1 MRPTRSRIVATVAAG
16 ATFSSV
22 IVAPQAIAVEETEES
37 TFVHE
42 EGGAGTLDVN
52 GTAFDEDG
60 NLVDEDNAG
69 DNAIEELDR
78 DSRSNDIS
86 FYEADNSKP
95 TTLDEL
101 KSTEASTADASIKVV
116 EKDGKLVCEI
126 SDAPGKEG
134 EILERKLDLARA
146 FYDGGNKLLQTVW
159 EVIPVVGDLVPS
171 DFIKKIGASSWERIA
186 EMVREGEKDKDVTWD
201 LARAQGMAIA
211 KIDNSDADVDLK
223 NPDAAKKTVSG
234 LIKFADGAFG
244 TGVATVLKVFNAA
257 VTIAGLFPGAS
268 AAKDLKLSDT
278 QRKEI
283 ESTLAGIS
291 TSASALAEVNA
302 PAGQKCADMLNGKEV
317 SDEASESASTTEP
330 SEPSESAEPS
340 DSEKPTES
348 TEPSEPT
355 ETSEPS
361 DPSESEDASEPAE
374 SSASEATESEAAD
387 AEEPTEESE
396 PASTTS
402 APGDPEDAGKNGE
415 DGELGRDGKDGAD
428 GKDGRDGHDGR
439 DGKDGRDGRDGRDGK
454 DGADGKDGRDGR
466 DGINGRDGVDGKD
479 GKDGKDA
486 DMSSAVGYSFL
497 GAILGGGLIVSI
509 FGAIDYLYLLGYL
522 PKEGIP
528 WRANR

>member
-1 MRPTRSRIVATVAAG
+1 MRPTRSRIVATVAAV

-22 IVAPQAIAVEETEES
+22 IVAPQAIAVEEPAES
-37 TFVHE
+37 SFVHE
-42 EGGAGTLDVN
+42 ENGTGTLDVN

-78 DSRSNDIS
+78 DSRNNDIS
-86 FYEADNSKP
+86 FYDAENSKP

-211 KIDNSDADVDLK
+211 KIENSDADVDLK

-283 ESTLAGIS
+283 ESTLSGIS
-291 TSASALAEVNA
+291 TAASALAEVNA
-302 PAGQKCADMLNGKEV
+302 PAGQKCADMLNGKQV
-317 SDEASESASTTEP
+317 SDEAPDSTSTTES

-340 DSEKPTES
+340 DSEKPSES
-348 TEPSEPT
+348 TEPSES
-355 ETSEPS
+355 SEPS
-361 DPSESEDASEPAE
+361 ASDEASESAE
-374 SSASEATESEAAD
+374 STAPESTESEAA
-387 AEEPTEESE
+387 EPEDPTQESE

-402 APGDPEDAGKNGE
+402 APVDSDDEDNNGE
-415 DGELGRDGKDGAD
+415 DGDPGRDGKDGAD
-428 GKDGRDGHDGR
+428 GKDGRDGR
-439 DGKDGRDGRDGRDGK
+439 DGEDGRDGRDGRDGK
-454 DGADGKDGRDGR
+454 DGADGKDGRDGEDGR
-466 DGINGRDGVDGKD
+466 DGRDGKDGINGRDGVDGKD
-479 GKDGKDA
+479 GKDGEDA

>member
-1 MRPTRSRIVATVAAG
+1 MRPARSRIVATVAAV

-22 IVAPQAIAVEETEES
+22 IVAPQAIAVEETEKS

-78 DSRSNDIS
+78 DSRNNDIS
-86 FYEADNSKP
+86 FYDAENSKP

-101 KSTEASTADASIKVV
+101 KSTETSTADASIKVV

-201 LARAQGMAIA
+201 LARAQAMAIA

-234 LIKFADGAFG
+234 LIRFADGAIG
-244 TGVATVLKVFNAA
+244 TGVATVLKVLNAA

-340 DSEKPTES
+340 DSENPTES
-348 TEPSEPT
+348 TEPSEP
-355 ETSEPS
+355 S
-361 DPSESEDASEPAE
+361 DPSALEDASEPAE
-374 SSASEATESEAAD
+374 ASASEATESEATD
-387 AEEPTEESE
+387 AEEPTRESE

-402 APGDPEDAGKNGE
+402 APGDPEDEGKNGE
-415 DGELGRDGKDGAD
+415 DGEPS
-428 GKDGRDGHDGR
+428 R

-454 DGADGKDGRDGR
+454 DGADGKDGVDGNDGR
-466 DGINGRDGVDGKD
+466 DGINGRDGVD